1 MTGSARWRLLFDLHN
16 EVMPDF
22 PQPLTL
28 MSSTTMGLS
37 GMVNPNSFRYLQK
50 HVSLKTEA
58 TCNSQSVANK

>member
-1 MTGSARWRLLFDLHN
+1 MTGSARWRVLFDLHN

-37 GMVNPNSFRYLQK
+37 GMVNPNSFRYLQM